1 VRTLLYE
8 MKKPKKSPPKPAKRL
23 RVYLVLAIALI
34 AFVAI
39 AAVYLVFHT
48 PFSDGNT
55 SFQSAG
61 ALYSQSVDLANAGKY
76 QQALEAADKAL
87 ATNTSSLTPIIQA
100 NRAGILVMLSDN
112 NDAIA
117 AADVAIA
124 AQGNLTT
131 TWSIAWFNKGNAL
144 KNLGRLDEARAAYAN
159 ATALD
164 PTLKAPNI

>member
-1 VRTLLYE
+1 
-8 MKKPKKSPPKPAKRL
+8 MKKPNKSASKPAKKS
-23 RVYLVLAIALI
+23 RVYLILAIAII

-39 AAVYLVFHT
+39 AAVYLVIHT
-48 PFSDGNT
+48 PFSEGNT

-61 ALYSQSVDLANAGKY
+61 ELYSQSVDLANAGKY
-76 QQALEAADKAL
+76 QQALDAADKAL
-87 ATNTSSLTPIIQA
+87 ATNTSSLTPLIQA
-100 NRAGILVMLSDN
+100 NRAGILVMLGDN
-112 NDAIA
+112 NNAIA
-117 AADVAIA
+117 AADIAIA

-164 PTLKAPNI
+164 PTLPVPKI